1 MKLVLLGFL
10 IYFLSVSGYADD
22 EVLVYGMVVDQNDN
36 PVPNATITF
45 ASEADTAQTKGLDD
59 GSYSLY
65 LNNTTAV
72 DEQPESFTIS
82 LSQNYPN
89 PFNPST
95 IITYEIGR
103 TSQVRLDIYS
113 ILGQHICTLEN
124 GMMTPGSHRV
134 RWQGYDANGQRV
146 AAGVYL
152 YLLRVD
158 GYSLARK
165 MVLIDGN
172 NIPLSIPSTN
182 ITSQKTT
189 IFPEGKNY
197 LVTAGKGYM
206 YNYSGMHTI
215 DLDQNSINI
224 DITMPDTYQPYF
236 LFASSGR
243 HINEFMYAGDNLQ
256 YNLVAHAET
265 ELPESCELVITSLL
279 GDKERVTLTGNDFLY
294 RKMGECT
301 WRYFLSSSQGTIET
315 MSAENPTLYNGILE
329 VDAESDT
336 VTAVLSS
343 SISQDTESLSTVITV
358 TDTVETTEIFGYSYV
373 LWDGNYYVGSS
384 SGTDWTLIDTDI
396 IMIRFRSGVTDQEIT
411 NFMENN
417 NLAIKNVLRDG
428 TYVVMLSGNM
438 NYIHFLK
445 ILEDNALIKQVDP
458 DVLICVG
465 KNIGG

>member
-10 IYFLSVSGYADD
+10 ICVLSVYGYAAE
-22 EVLVYGMVVDQNDN
+22 EVLVYGTVVDQNDI

-45 ASEADTAQTKGLDD
+45 ASEADTAQTTGLDG

-72 DEQPESFTIS
+72 DEQPERFTIS

-95 IITYEIGR
+95 VITYEIDR
-103 TSQVRLDIYS
+103 TSHVCLDIYS
-113 ILGQHICTLEN
+113 ILGQHVCTLEN
-124 GMMTPGSHRV
+124 GMMPPGSHRV
-134 RWQGYDANGQRV
+134 RWQGYDTNGQRA

-172 NIPLSIPSTN
+172 NISTSASSTA

-189 IFPEGKNY
+189 IVPEGKNY
-197 LVTAGKGYM
+197 LVTAVRGYM
-206 YNYSGMHTI
+206 YSYSGMHTI
-215 DLDQNSINI
+215 DLNLESVHL

-236 LFASSGR
+236 LFANSDR
-243 HINEFMYAGDNLQ
+243 HNNEFIYAGDSIL
-256 YNLVAHAET
+256 YGLVAHAET
-265 ELPESCELVITSLL
+265 ELPESCELLITSLL
-279 GDKERVTLTGNDFLY
+279 GDKEQVTLTGNDFLY

-315 MSAENPTLYNGILE
+315 VSAESPALYNGILE
-329 VDAESDT
+329 IDAESDT

-373 LWDGNYYVGSS
+373 FWNGNYYVGSNT
-384 SGTDWTLIDTDI
+384 GTDWDRVYTDI
-396 IMIRFRSGVTDQEIT
+396 IMVLFNSNVTDKKISD
-411 NFMENN
+411 FIKDN
-417 NLAIKNVLRDG
+417 NLTVKSILLDG